1 MRWISSQTFEGLK
14 MLLPLSQ
21 RVVAANVILLVL
33 ASTAVT
39 LRVLARRKQRQPL
52 KADDFLI
59 VAALVRE

>member
-1 MRWISSQTFEGLK
+1 

-21 RVVAANVILLVL
+21 SVVAANVILLVL

-39 LRVLARRKQRQPL
+39 LRVIARRKQRIPL